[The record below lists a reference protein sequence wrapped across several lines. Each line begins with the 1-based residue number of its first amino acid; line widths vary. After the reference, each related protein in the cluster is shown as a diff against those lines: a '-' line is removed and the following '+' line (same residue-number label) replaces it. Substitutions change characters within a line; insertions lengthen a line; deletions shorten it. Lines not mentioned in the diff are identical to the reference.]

1 MELACSR
8 GDGRVGGLLVLGE
21 LSEEQIREEV
31 KCWMWESGSLSSN
44 SGSVNGLRNLGLGLS
59 VLIRKMGILP
69 VLDPGDPEN

>member
-31 KCWMWESGSLSSN
+31 ECWMRESGSLNSN

-69 VLDPGDPEN
+69 VLAPGDPEN